1 MHNVELAPGV
11 YAVGAVDWD
20 QRDFHGYVT
29 PRGVTYNA
37 YLIVDDKICL
47 IDNVK
52 APFADEL
59 LARISQI
66 VDPARLDYVVTNHVE
81 PDHSGSLPVIMD
93 KAPHAQV
100 ILTAAGQQEVVKHF
114 GHQYDFRAI
123 KEGDSVSL
131 GRRTLR
137 FIPLPMLH
145 WPDSMCTY
153 LVEDGILFSNDA
165 FGQHICTNL
174 RFDDENNLADVL
186 YEAGKYFANI
196 LMPYSRLVPKAL
208 EKAGSLDIRMIAPS
222 HGVIWRSHIS
232 TILEKYRRW
241 ATGEAAD
248 RVLVIYDSMWGGT
261 EAMARQILEGI
272 TAAGMP
278 AKLIRIPASD
288 RSATVAEILDAKGL
302 LFGSPT
308 LNSGMLPTM
317 GTMLV
322 YLKGLKPQHK
332 LAAAFGTYGWA
343 GGAQKDMEELMRAAG
358 MTVEPGLN
366 VKWRPSPEELDQCFS
381 FGQAFANKIRER

>member
-20 QRDFHGYVT
+20 QRNFHGYVT

-37 YLIVDDKICL
+37 YLVVDDKICL

-52 APFADEL
+52 AAFAHEL
-59 LARISQI
+59 VERIAQI

-81 PDHSGSLPVIMD
+81 PDHSGSLPVIME
-93 KAPHAQV
+93 KAPQAQV
-100 ILTAAGQQEVVKHF
+100 VLTAPGQSEVVKHYQ
-114 GHQYDFRAI
+114 HHYNFRVV
-123 KEGDSVSL
+123 KEGDTLSL
-131 GRRTLR
+131 GRRTLH

-153 LVEDGILFSNDA
+153 LAGEGILFSNDA
-165 FGQHICTNL
+165 FGQHICTNK
-174 RFDDENNLADVL
+174 RFDDENNLTEVL

-208 EKAGSLDIRMIAPS
+208 EKVSGLDIRLIAPS
-222 HGVIWRSHIS
+222 HGVIWRSHIP
-232 TILEKYRRW
+232 TILAKYRQW
-241 ATGEAAD
+241 ASGEAAE

-261 EAMARQILEGI
+261 EEMARRILEGV
-272 TAAGMP
+272 TAAGVA
-278 AKLIRIPASD
+278 AKLIRISASD
-288 RSATVAEILDAKGL
+288 RSETVADILDAKGL

-308 LNSGMLPTM
+308 LNGGMLPSI
-317 GTMLV
+317 GALLV
-322 YLKGLKPQHK
+322 YLKGLKPQRK

-343 GGAQKDMEELMRAAG
+343 GGAQKDMEEILTAAG
-358 MTVEPGLN
+358 FTVQPGLN

-381 FGQAFANKIRER
+381 FGQAFGKKVREW